1 MWLCVDRIEGDT
13 VVLTD
18 ESERLYRLK
27 VGDYIDLTGKTPAES
42 DVLTA
47 EAEGERILSAAYDS
61 AETAARKEA
70 ARRRLKR
77 LFGKT

>member
-1 MWLCVDRIEGDT
+1 M
-13 VVLTD
+13 
-18 ESERLYRLK
+18 K
-27 VGDYIDLTGKTPAES
+27 VADYIALTGKTPAES

-47 EAEGERILSAAYDS
+47 ETEGERILSAAYDG

-70 ARRRLKR
+70 ARKRLKR